1 MTVSPSPV
9 PSYPRGEVRIKKGT
23 NERRDKSVERWK
35 FGFPLSFSLLNFS
48 STSSSTSFS
57 SSFSFRSIYSAEEE
71 AVERLV
77 HFVHGTLHLVF
88 RYYLTTVV
96 TSSPELRYRPLCRYC
111 APEASG
117 AKYKYKRLSDPAVK
131 KNGVTLN
138 VFCIGNCRER
148 WTRSCLYAIAS
159 LPFYSWKEN
168 SKEDGRRRVK
178 GKGGEKQKK
187 SERDARVRHVMRH

>member
-1 MTVSPSPV
+1 MKVWLSSP
-9 PSYPRGEVRIKKGT
+9 
-23 NERRDKSVERWK
+23 
-35 FGFPLSFSLLNFS
+35 FLSLELLLH
-48 STSSSTSFS
+48 SSSTSFS

-77 HFVHGTLHLVF
+77 HFVHGTLHLVS

-138 VFCIGNCRER
+138 VFASVIVASAEREAVY
-148 WTRSCLYAIAS
+148 TR
-159 LPFYSWKEN
+159 
-168 SKEDGRRRVK
+168 
-178 GKGGEKQKK
+178 
-187 SERDARVRHVMRH
+187 